1 MKDNFVSRTLN
12 NDFGRGPGRAGRTAG
27 LADVPTAVALADGSE
42 PEKAASRVHADR
54 QPRLALLRPGNE
66 RTQVQL
72 SPLIWSTDVR
82 STRLYGQFLCGPNH

>member
-1 MKDNFVSRTLN
+1 MKDGLVSHTLN
-12 NDFGRGPGRAGRTAG
+12 NDLGGGPGGAGRVAG

-66 RTQVQL
+66 RTQVL
-72 SPLIWSTDVR
+72 
-82 STRLYGQFLCGPNH
+82 